1 MVSRPVFTAVTALTA
16 AALAGVVAL
25 PAHAATGSRSHP
37 TAVSAP
43 ASATAPNSAAMAST
57 KRPVPKPFHDALVRA
72 ARHGVKS
79 ARTVTTAAG
88 VRPIGA
94 SVSTDLPT
102 RIEIG
107 SPILFTDYTVKVPT
121 SLYLQPAVAIA
132 LADARG
138 NLVVSSFLV
147 GTRGQTAFS
156 GSIAVPARALST
168 IGAAQWIVIYGE
180 ADTTSV
186 NLPTAQLGTTI
197 KLRSLLAEKVTR
209 RGDRV
214 DVFGATRAY
223 SPGSDSYIP
232 RFGAR
237 VTVQRWAGDGWQ
249 NLTTLRTDSHGHIA
263 TSIRIPWRVGIR
275 LVSPDEPLA
284 FGAAS
289 ASASV

>member
-1 MVSRPVFTAVTALTA
+1 MLSRPILTALTA
-16 AALAGVVAL
+16 AALAGAVAL
-25 PAHAATGSRSHP
+25 PAHAATGSLSHP
-37 TAVSAP
+37 SSAP
-43 ASATAPNSAAMAST
+43 AASLSHPATAAPAVTN
-57 KRPVPKPFHDALVRA
+57 RPVPKPFHDALVRA
-72 ARHGVKS
+72 ARRGVKS
-79 ARTVTTAAG
+79 ARTFTTAAG

-94 SVSTDLPT
+94 GVSTDLPT

-107 SPILFTDYTVKVPT
+107 SPVLFTDYTIKVPT
-121 SLYLQPAVAIA
+121 SSYSQPAVAIA
-132 LADARG
+132 LADARD
-138 NLVVSSFLV
+138 NLVVASFVV
-147 GTRGQTAFS
+147 GTQGQTDFS
-156 GSIAVPARALST
+156 GSIAVPNQALST

-180 ADTTSV
+180 ADTGSD

-197 KLRSLLAEKVTR
+197 KLRSLLAEKVSR
-209 RGDRV
+209 RGDYV

-223 SPGSDSYIP
+223 SPGSDSYLP

-237 VTVQRWAGDGWQ
+237 VTVQRWAGDGWK

-275 LVSPDEPLA
+275 LVSPDEPLV